1 MILPRDLHLLGSA
14 AWRLCIFSATAG
26 CPVTMVHVAQD
37 STVFWFPSACLAP
50 PTHNQGPYDMS
61 LSVVRH
67 NKPLLSPPVTK
78 A

>member
-1 MILPRDLHLLGSA
+1 MPLLIPVRFRFLYVAILSPS
-14 AWRLCIFSATAG
+14 
-26 CPVTMVHVAQD
+26 
-37 STVFWFPSACLAP
+37 VFYNP